1 MAKRIVT
8 ARQDRVAWLV
18 ILLGLILLLL
28 PHRQRLTVTQPFQTV
43 LLAPLRLSG
52 AVSQSLHDSRTEN
65 ERLSL
70 LAARLSVDNA
80 RLESASRSVSGPSP
94 LAPSTLALIRAP
106 VISRDLTT
114 FERWL
119 VISRGTRHG
128 VRPGAPVITPDGVCG
143 KVIACGLHQSLVQTL
158 LAPESRIA
166 VLDLRSR
173 VPALARADRA
183 GRLVLDYAPKESDF
197 KVGDTVVT
205 AGLGTVFPKGLRLG
219 EVVGVP
225 DRPEALFKPV
235 TIRPFADVSRIE
247 QVFVINLPETTALD
261 AGSGWLENTA
271 RPEVSIP
278 DQPVGQ

>member
-1 MAKRIVT
+1 MAKRLVT
-8 ARQDRVAWLV
+8 ARQDRIAWLV
-18 ILLGLILLLL
+18 ILLGLVLLLL
-28 PHRQRLTVTQPFQTV
+28 PHRLRLAITQPFQTA
-43 LLAPLRLSG
+43 LLAPLRLG
-52 AVSQSLHDSRTEN
+52 AAVNQSLHDSRAEN
-65 ERLSL
+65 ERLSM
-70 LAARLSVDNA
+70 LAARLSVENA
-80 RLESASRSVSGPSP
+80 RLESASQTTGPEPRVS
-94 LAPSTLALIRAP
+94 LTLTRAP
-106 VISRDLTT
+106 VISRDFAT

-119 VISRGTRHG
+119 VISRGTRTG

-143 KVIACGLHQSLVQTL
+143 KVIACGPHQSLVQTL

-197 KVGDTVVT
+197 GIGDTVVT

-219 EVVGVP
+219 EVVAVP

-235 TIRPFADVSRIE
+235 TIRPFADVSRLE
-247 QVFVINLPETTALD
+247 QVFVICLPETGALD
-261 AGSGWLENTA
+261 TGSGWLENTA

-278 DQPVGQ
+278 DQPAGQ

>member
-1 MAKRIVT
+1 MAKRLVT
-8 ARQDRVAWLV
+8 AGQDRIAWLV
-18 ILLGLILLLL
+18 IFLGLVLLLL
-28 PHRQRLTVTQPFQTV
+28 PHRLRLAATQPFQTA
-43 LLAPLRLSG
+43 LLAPLRLG
-52 AVSQSLHDSRTEN
+52 AAVNQTLHDSRAEN

-80 RLESASRSVSGPSP
+80 RLESASQTAGPEP
-94 LAPSTLALIRAP
+94 TVGLVLTRAP
-106 VISRDLTT
+106 VISRDLAT

-119 VISRGTRHG
+119 VISRGTLHG
-128 VRPGAPVITPDGVCG
+128 VRPGDPVITPDGVCG
-143 KVIACGLHQSLVQTL
+143 KVIACGPHQSLVQTL

-197 KVGDTVVT
+197 GTGDTVVT

-219 EVVGVP
+219 EVIAVP

-235 TIRPFADVSRIE
+235 TIRPFADISRIE
-247 QVFVINLPETTALD
+247 QVFVICLPEAGALD
-261 AGSGWLENTA
+261 TGSVWLGNTV

-278 DQPVGQ
+278 DQPAGQ

>member
-1 MAKRIVT
+1 LVKPIVT
-8 ARQDRVAWLV
+8 AWQDRVAWLA
-18 ILLGLILLLL
+18 ILAGIVLLLL
-28 PHRQRLTVTQPFQTV
+28 PHRLRLAVTQPFQAV
-43 LLAPLRLSG
+43 LLAPLRLG
-52 AVSQSLHDSRTEN
+52 AAVNQSLRDMSAEN

-70 LAARLSVDNA
+70 TAARLAVENA
-80 RLESASRSVSGPSP
+80 RLESASQTAGPEP
-94 LAPSTLALIRAP
+94 RVNLTLTRAQ

-143 KVIACGLHQSLVQTL
+143 KVIASGPHQSLVQTL

-166 VLDLRSR
+166 VLNLRSR
-173 VPALARADRA
+173 IPALARPDRT

-197 KVGDTVVT
+197 KIGDTVVT

-219 EVVGVP
+219 EVVAVP

-235 TIRPFADVSRIE
+235 TVRPFADVSRLE
-247 QVFVINLPETTALD
+247 QVFVICLPENTD
-261 AGSGWLENTA
+261 RDSMSGWLENTA
-271 RPEVSIP
+271 RPEVDIP
-278 DQPVGQ
+278 DQPASP